1 MGVPVRG
8 RRRQGALQ
16 PPSKTRNLIMPNN
29 EEIDRLFSRMIKI
42 SWIYDLYQLGQDIRS
57 LDNASGIYQQL
68 LVHFVQGLEGDGG
81 CLALYDAGGSRL
93 KITAG
98 IDLKEG
104 VIGHTLAIGETL
116 LGKVIESNKPLLLGN
131 IPRACAHSP
140 AYQELLNRMPH
151 SAICWP
157 LTIENE
163 ILGVISITRSA
174 QKPPFT
180 AQHIEQGTVLLNLVS
195 LALGSI
201 RLQINQQAR
210 IQELKDAYQQL
221 EEAQNQLVQSEKMA
235 SIGQLAAGVAHEI
248 NNPIGYVNSNLGA
261 LEKYLKDLFE
271 LIDAYEVATPA
282 DDAGWRHIDA
292 LKQRIDLPY
301 LREDLHALL
310 VESKEGITR
319 VKKIVQDLKD
329 FSHMDIAEEWQLTD
343 LHQGLESTLNIVAN
357 EIKYKATV
365 VKEYGDLPL
374 VECLPFQLNQVFM
387 NLLVNAAQAIEGQGT
402 ITIRTSSIGQE
413 AMVEIADTGKGIP
426 PDFIKRIFDPFF
438 TTKPVGKGTGLGL
451 SLSYGILQKHQGQ
464 IEVKSEP
471 GAGTTFRLRLPL
483 RQMTPL
489 PEATAG

>member
-1 MGVPVRG
+1 VYSSAIENKKPY
-8 RRRQGALQ
+8 
-16 PPSKTRNLIMPNN
+16 MPNN
-29 EEIDRLFSRMIKI
+29 EEKDQLFSKRIRI
-42 SWIYDLYQLGQDIRS
+42 SWIYDLYRLGQDITS
-57 LDNASGIYQQL
+57 LDNASGIYQKL

-81 CLALYDAGGSRL
+81 CLALYDAESSRL

-98 IDLKEG
+98 IDLREG
-104 VIGHTLAIGETL
+104 VIGHTLAIGETIF
-116 LGKVIESNKPLLLGN
+116 GKVIVSGKPQLFCE
-131 IPRACAHSP
+131 IPKDCAHLP
-140 AYQELLNRMPH
+140 AYQALLNRMPH

-157 LTIENE
+157 LMIEKE
-163 ILGVISITRSA
+163 ILGVISITRSSKKA
-174 QKPPFT
+174 PFT
-180 AQHIEQGTVLLNLVS
+180 PQYIEQGTVLLNLVS

-271 LIDAYEVATPA
+271 LIDAYEAATPA
-282 DDAGWRHIDA
+282 DDTGWAHIDA

-310 VESKEGITR
+310 IESKEGITR

-329 FSHMDIAEEWQLTD
+329 FSHMDVAEEWQLTD

-357 EIKYKATV
+357 EIKYKASV

-402 ITIRTSSIGQE
+402 ITIRTTSTGQE
-413 AMVEIADTGKGIP
+413 AIVEIADTGKGIS

-438 TTKPVGKGTGLGL
+438 TTKPIGKGTGLGL

-471 GAGTTFRLRLPL
+471 GVGTAFRLRLPL
-483 RQMTPL
+483 RQLVPPT
-489 PEATAG
+489 EAAAG